1 MVRVEDRRLPWF
13 RPGIHEVM
21 RVIGNVAG
29 KDVVGRARWTK
40 LQRMQDLVNH
50 RELPVTGRLAG
61 AGVRVQTRNPGQ
73 DSAEVESRPRSLE
86 ALAARQRHRRRTCS
100 DPS

>member
-1 MVRVEDRRLPWF
+1 
-13 RPGIHEVM
+13 M

-29 KDVVGRARWTK
+29 KDVVGRARWDK
-40 LQRMQDLVNH
+40 AERMQDLVNH

-73 DSAEVESRPRSLE
+73 DSAEVESHHVPWKHWWPGSATAGER
-86 ALAARQRHRRRTCS
+86 A
-100 DPS
+100 